1 LNRSWQCTTIQF
13 DFNLSE
19 RFNMEYIDSD
29 GSKKRPYMIHR
40 AIMGSLERFVGTL
53 IEHTAGDFP
62 VWLAP
67 QQAVVIPITSQ
78 NGPAQEFS
86 DLLSLQG
93 IRAEMNTK
101 SDTMGAKIRE
111 AELMKIPYMFIIG
124 EREAQERKVSVR
136 RRKAGD
142 KGFSRGRTACLCLLR
157 R

>member
-1 LNRSWQCTTIQF
+1 
-13 DFNLSE
+13 
-19 RFNMEYIDSD
+19 MEYIDSD

-67 QQAVVIPITSQ
+67 QQAVVIPITSHQ

-142 KGFSRGRTACLCLLR
+142 KGVFTWENGLSLLVEEIKSKEEIQS
-157 R
+157 